1 MYYLRHIWALKR
13 ETMFPTGSAFHKLLC
28 SFAWQG
34 ISSVSPN
41 KIMQEIGPVQSVRSW
56 VSALEIPPTS
66 GSSDTCQCSPK
77 NDLTP
82 VASMSTQ
89 HNERPGVRLPGRQ
102 TGKGGELPRRRVFLA
117 FPTQDK
123 KLAQQ
128 VQSQNRTCCAIVLG
142 PLSSLAT
149 WSTAH
154 LSNWSTIN

>member
-1 MYYLRHIWALKR
+1 MSL
-13 ETMFPTGSAFHKLLC
+13 
-28 SFAWQG
+28 
-34 ISSVSPN
+34 N
-41 KIMQEIGPVQSVRSW
+41 KIMQETGPVECKVLSVSTG
-56 VSALEIPPTS
+56 EIPPTS
-66 GSSDTCQCSPK
+66 GGSDTRQCSPQ

-102 TGKGGELPRRRVFLA
+102 TGKDGELPRHRVFLA

-142 PLSSLAT
+142 PLSSL
-149 WSTAH
+149 ST
-154 LSNWSTIN
+154 